1 MSIFEIQRLQG
12 LTPSSPLAS
21 RDGKGMEKP
30 TIQDAGTKPSATA
43 SDGVSVEV
51 SKITEVGEPPVSD
64 TRVAEIREA
73 LRDGSYPLVPT
84 EIADAMIAA
93 RLGMGLGE

>member
-12 LTPSSPLAS
+12 LTPPSPLAS
-21 RDGKGMEKP
+21 RDGKGVDKP
-30 TIQDAGTKPSATA
+30 AIQDAGSKPSATA
-43 SDGVSVEV
+43 SGGITVEV
-51 SKITEVGEPPVSD
+51 SKIAEAGEPPVADS
-64 TRVAEIREA
+64 RVAEIREA